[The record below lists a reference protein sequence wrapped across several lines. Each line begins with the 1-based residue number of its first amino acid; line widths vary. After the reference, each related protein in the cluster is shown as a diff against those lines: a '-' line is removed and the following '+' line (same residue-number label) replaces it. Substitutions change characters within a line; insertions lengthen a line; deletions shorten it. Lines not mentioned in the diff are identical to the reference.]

1 MTKDNYDNLLKE
13 NKKLGR
19 RLICVG
25 VYFTFL
31 LCIGLPFNLLSNRF
45 YGLIIIVSMACF
57 ITSCITWFFTS
68 KDNIS
73 IQLRNGRASNALI
86 IMGLDLLCEGMLEKF
101 NVYQITKKVNERLAK
116 IGFHTKI
123 DYKTIKSK
131 FKNNPTDIKPPI
143 KGKRKQK

>member
-1 MTKDNYDNLLKE
+1 MTKDNYATLLKE
-13 NKKLGR
+13 NKKLGYK
-19 RLICVG
+19 LTYVG
-25 VYFTFL
+25 IYFTFL
-31 LCIGLPFNLLSNRF
+31 LFIGLLFNLLSNRF
-45 YGLIIIVSMACF
+45 FGLIIIVSMACF
-57 ITSCITWFFTS
+57 ITSCITWIFTS

-73 IQLRNGRASNALI
+73 TQLRNGRASNALI

-131 FKNNPTDIKPPI
+131 FKNNPTNIKPPK
-143 KGKRKQK
+143 KGK